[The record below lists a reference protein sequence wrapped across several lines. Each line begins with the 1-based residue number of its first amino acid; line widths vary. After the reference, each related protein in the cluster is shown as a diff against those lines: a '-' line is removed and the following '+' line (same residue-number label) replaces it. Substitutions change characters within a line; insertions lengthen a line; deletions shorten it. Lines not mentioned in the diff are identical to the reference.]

1 MALET
6 GEPKLQTVDPNQ
18 YSIRA
23 EKDLEKSN
31 VNWAKV
37 ASDLT
42 GVVDKVRDDRQTRK
56 KELDDATTEAM
67 NNLNEIVPV
76 DNQTLG
82 TMVLDTSNASKE
94 ALQIQNDLMKQGKL
108 KPNDYMKFQQ
118 RLSDQWA
125 SWNNSVKNWD
135 ASYKTAMERV
145 QNGTASA
152 QEIFINELTQ
162 SFGNVN
168 GLQMYVNPETGDMSL
183 VRMNE
188 DGSMPDPKKN
198 PDAYMSMNYINQRMN
213 QQVDKVIVRD
223 AVAGEVDKFANIVTL
238 EINDANGAY
247 RSYEDFRNIKDA
259 EGKPAFK
266 QMLSESAEQYIV
278 DPNSAASVLADNLRD
293 YSYTLNPDEAKDDPK
308 KILLQNN
315 SNGQLIPQLT
325 DEQKEVAKE
334 FVMNTMEK
342 QLDSKMGYDKGARF
356 DPTRK
361 SAQDYGRNRD
371 KIAGYMGN
379 ANRLQTSNDEE
390 FELVSRDIIT
400 DVNAQ
405 AKEGDNRIENIDRNA
420 DEFIVTI
427 VDSRG
432 RTRQERIPR
441 KKDGENLSMQD
452 VAQGLIRY
460 IAPSSQIGDQSFDAM
475 VDIYNEVSGGFTGDV
490 SSEAASAG
498 VGFQE
503 IPTISYRP
511 EETEV
516 FTELGDTNDIDA
528 VSIAAGDLLNSKL
541 RRLGMQGSINID
553 PDRFGGDGEITI
565 KIDGVGEE
573 TIRYDGENANVLQ
586 LVKDYVEKARIVH
599 NAEGG
604 VKKSGGTTTSSGGNV
619 R

>member
-6 GEPKLQTVDPNQ
+6 GEPKLKTVDPNQ

-31 VNWAKV
+31 VNWSQV

-42 GVVDKVRDDRQTRK
+42 GVVEKVRDDRQKRK
-56 KELDDATTEAM
+56 TELDDATTTAM

-82 TMVLDTSNASKE
+82 TMVLNTSNASKE
-94 ALQIQNDLMKQGKL
+94 ALQIQNDLMKNGQL

-118 RLSDQWA
+118 RLSDQWDA
-125 SWNNSVKNWD
+125 WNKSVKNWD

-168 GLQMYVNPETGDMSL
+168 GLQMYVNPESGDMSL

-213 QQVDKVIVRD
+213 QQVDSVDVSKE
-223 AVAGEVDKFANIVTL
+223 VAPSVDRFANVITM
-238 EINDANGAY
+238 EINDANGSY
-247 RSYEDFRNIKDA
+247 RSYEDFRNMPEFEKMINDQVN
-259 EGKPAFK
+259 AFTT
-266 QMLSESAEQYIV
+266 
-278 DPNSAASVLADNLRD
+278 DPNNVASVLADNVGG
-293 YSYTLNPDEAKDDPK
+293 YSFTQNPDEAKKDPK

-315 SNGQLIPQLT
+315 SNGQLIPQIT
-325 DEQKEVAKE
+325 DEQLTEAQRYTKT
-334 FVMNTMEK
+334 TMES
-342 QLDSKMGYDKGARF
+342 QLDSKMRYDKGARF

-361 SAQDYGRNRD
+361 SAQDYGKNRD
-371 KIAGYMGN
+371 KVAGYMGN

-405 AKEGDNRIENIDRNA
+405 AKEGDNRIENIERNA
-420 DEFIVTI
+420 DEFIVTV
-427 VDSRG
+427 VDARG
-432 RTRQERIPR
+432 RTTDVPVPR
-441 KKDGENLSMQD
+441 KKDGKDLSMQD
-452 VAQGLIRY
+452 VAQGLIRF

-490 SSEAASAG
+490 SDEAASVG

-503 IPTISYRP
+503 VPTISYRP
-511 EETEV
+511 EETKV
-516 FTELGDTNDIDA
+516 FTDLGDKQDIDA

-541 RRLGMQGSINID
+541 RRLGIQGSISID
-553 PDRFGGDGEITI
+553 PDMFGGDGEITI
-565 KIDGVGEE
+565 NVPGVGEE
-573 TIRYDGENANVLQ
+573 TIEYDGENANVLQ
-586 LVKDYVEKARIVH
+586 LVKDYVEKARIAH

-604 VKKSGGTTTSSGGNV
+604 VKKSGGTTNSSGGNV
-619 R
+619 RQ

>member
-6 GEPKLQTVDPNQ
+6 GEPKLQTVNPNQ

-42 GVVDKVRDDRQTRK
+42 GVVDKVRDDRQARK

-118 RLSDQWA
+118 RLSDQWDA
-125 SWNNSVKNWD
+125 WNKSVKNWD

-145 QNGTASA
+145 NNGTASA
-152 QEIFINELTQ
+152 QEIFINQLTQ

-213 QQVDKVIVRD
+213 QQVNKIKVSD
-223 AVAGEVDKFANIVTL
+223 AVAGDVDKFATVVTM

-259 EGKPAFK
+259 EGNSVFK
-266 QMLSESAEQYIV
+266 QMLSESAEAFIT
-278 DPNSAASVLADNLRD
+278 DPNNTASILADNLRD
-293 YSYTLNPDEAKDDPK
+293 YSFTQNPDEAKKDSK
-308 KILLQNN
+308 IILLQNN

-325 DEQKEVAKE
+325 DEQKKVAKNL
-334 FVMNTMEK
+334 VMSTMEK
-342 QLDSKMGYDKGARF
+342 QLDTKMKYDKGARF
-356 DPTRK
+356 AP
-361 SAQDYGRNRD
+361 Q
-371 KIAGYMGN
+371 
-379 ANRLQTSNDEE
+379 Q
-390 FELVSRDIIT
+390 
-400 DVNAQ
+400 
-405 AKEGDNRIENIDRNA
+405 EGA
-420 DEFIVTI
+420 A
-427 VDSRG
+427 SLRG
-432 RTRQERIPR
+432 RRE
-441 KKDGENLSMQD
+441 DEL
-452 VAQGLIRY
+452 AQ
-460 IAPSSQIGDQSFDAM
+460 
-475 VDIYNEVSGGFTGDV
+475 
-490 SSEAASAG
+490 
-498 VGFQE
+498 
-503 IPTISYRP
+503 SY
-511 EETEV
+511 
-516 FTELGDTNDIDA
+516 
-528 VSIAAGDLLNSKL
+528 LNS
-541 RRLGMQGSINID
+541 ID
-553 PDRFGGDGEITI
+553 MLISGN
-565 KIDGVGEE
+565 EE
-573 TIRYDGENANVLQ
+573 DA
-586 LVKDYVEKARIVH
+586 
-599 NAEGG
+599 
-604 VKKSGGTTTSSGGNV
+604 SSGGQNLV
-619 R
+619 DAINKNLGKDDPQVKSITRTADKKFVIVTDETTLTVDGKDKSPEQIRRSIYERVTPTGTVTYDAIKSSDLTGAIGEGTGGGTVGVEKINWSPNPTMGKGANAKQFTIDDWFAIVKPALDSRLSSGLDPQSQVQAEFMGLMNTNGFLPKQIKDSNNYDIQVDGGKFTIIVGETVKELPGDIYSYRTKDVIRQMQNAIQEEVNRLNQGGEAPQGTGSKYNT

>member
-1 MALET
+1 MALDT
-6 GEPKLQTVDPNQ
+6 GETPKLQTVNPNQ

-31 VNWAKV
+31 VNWSQV

-42 GVVDKVRDDRQTRK
+42 KTVDKVRDDRQTRK
-56 KELDDATTEAM
+56 KELDDATTTAM

-82 TMVLDTSNASKE
+82 TMVLNTSNASKE
-94 ALQIQNDLMKQGKL
+94 ALQIQNDLMKNGQI

-213 QQVDKVIVRD
+213 QQVDSVDVS
-223 AVAGEVDKFANIVTL
+223 AEVAPSVDRFANVIRM
-238 EINDANGAY
+238 EINSANGAY
-247 RSYEDFRNIKDA
+247 TSYEDFRQMDDFDKMINDQVN
-259 EGKPAFK
+259 AFTT
-266 QMLSESAEQYIV
+266 
-278 DPNSAASVLADNLRD
+278 DPNNVASILADNVGG
-293 YSYTLNPDEAKDDPK
+293 YSFTQNPDEAKDDPK

-315 SNGQLIPQLT
+315 SNGQLIPQIT
-325 DEQKEVAKE
+325 DEQLAEAKSY
-334 FVMNTMEK
+334 TRTAMES
-342 QLDSKMGYDKGARF
+342 QLDSKMDYDKGARF

-361 SAQDYGRNRD
+361 SAQDYGKNRD
-371 KIAGYMGN
+371 KVAGYMGN

-390 FELVSRDIIT
+390 FELVSRDVIA

-405 AKEGDNRIENIDRNA
+405 AGEGDNRIEKIDRNA
-420 DEFIVTI
+420 DEFIVTV

-490 SSEAASAG
+490 SDESASAG

-503 IPTISYRP
+503 VPTISYRP
-511 EETEV
+511 EDTQV
-516 FTELGDTNDIDA
+516 FSDLGDTQDIDA
-528 VSIAAGDLLNSKL
+528 VGVAAGDLLNSKL
-541 RRLGMQGSINID
+541 RRLDMQGSVSID
-553 PDRFGGDGEITI
+553 PDFSGGDGEITI

-586 LVKDYVEKARIVH
+586 LVKDYVEKARILH
-599 NAEGG
+599 NAQGG
-604 VKKSGGTTTSSGGNV
+604 VKKSGGTTNSSGGNV
-619 R
+619 RQ